1 MRDKAISGMK
11 AEARKSRDTD
21 VERMKENSELKKRIS
36 QLEDEV
42 TRLQQKQDSY
52 RDIGVQT
59 MELRLLPVS
68 DMCIHNCM

>member
-11 AEARKSRDTD
+11 AEARKNRDTD